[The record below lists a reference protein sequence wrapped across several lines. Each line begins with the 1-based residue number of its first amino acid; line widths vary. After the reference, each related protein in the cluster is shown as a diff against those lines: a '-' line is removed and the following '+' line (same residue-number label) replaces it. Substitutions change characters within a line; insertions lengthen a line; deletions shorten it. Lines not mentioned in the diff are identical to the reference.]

1 MKVKEKP
8 RPKARSVALPSDP
21 GSTTA
26 TLASKEAGF
35 LIGTLRERSLH
46 AHLKRLYTEPGDCV
60 EEKIEG
66 YWVVICRG
74 EAVIEIQTGSF
85 ASMKRKL
92 QTLLPTRPVRIVHP
106 VAVEKWIT
114 KLAMDGT
121 TQVSRRKSPKRGSF
135 YDLFDE
141 LVSFPHLVLDPNFS
155 VEVVLIKEEELRC
168 EDGKGSWRRKGT
180 SIKDHLLLEVADRRV
195 FGHGRDF
202 VSLLPASWTGPSTN
216 REIAKAL
223 HQPYFRIARMTYC
236 LSRMEILRAVGKVG
250 NSILYELVPA

>member
-1 MKVKEKP
+1 MGKSHRVP
-8 RPKARSVALPSDP
+8 RLEPASSVA
-21 GSTTA
+21 TTA
-26 TLASKEAGF
+26 LPPGVGF

-60 EEKIEG
+60 EEKIAG
-66 YWVVICRG
+66 YWVDISRG
-74 EAVIEIQTGSF
+74 EQVIEIQTGSF

-92 QTLLPTRPVRIVHP
+92 QTLLPTRPVHIVHP

-114 KLAMDGT
+114 KLAKDGT

-141 LVSFPHLVLDPNFS
+141 LVSFPQLILDPNFS

-180 SIKDHLLLEVADRRV
+180 SIKDHLLLEVADRQV
-195 FGHGRDF
+195 FRHARDF
-202 VSLLPASWTGPSTN
+202 LRLLPEAWNGPSTN

-223 HQPYFRIARMTYC
+223 RQPYFRIARMTYC